1 MSTTKNSEKWWE
13 ISIFHQEFLHWW
25 LSSDYKD
32 GKHEKE
38 VLRVAFGKI
47 IELDIPVRVFDGQM
61 LEMVKAGTSYAEPLV
76 IRLAKS
82 SKYTLNIPR
91 VEKVLE
97 LGGILEND

>member
-1 MSTTKNSEKWWE
+1 MSMTKNSEKWWE

-38 VLRVAFGKI
+38 ALRVAFSKI
-47 IELDIPVRVFDGQM
+47 IEIDIPVKVFDGQM
-61 LEMVKAGTSYAEPLV
+61 LEMVKAGTSYAEPL
-76 IRLAKS
+76 IIDLYS
-82 SKYTLNIPR
+82 GLYTLNIPR

-97 LGGILEND
+97 LGGILENE